1 MVGGGKRYGF
11 EQGAKCDV
19 ADMSVEVINTM
30 STGIAAVYDEVI
42 FINDFKPPWLGVVR
56 AGRPTCYFQNLLY
69 RMGFFLI
76 VTFHGA
82 FFSHLWRGVFR

>member
-56 AGRPTCYFQNLLY
+56 AGRPTCYF
-69 RMGFFLI
+69 RICSTGWGFF
-76 VTFHGA
+76 
-82 FFSHLWRGVFR
+82 